1 MPDLYQLPTEQPLR
15 PRRHAAARSQL
26 ERCATSWRE
35 RLGRRWHHLGIVLGL
50 GIGLSVAGG
59 ATAGTIYLTKG
70 PVPSAHGQPD
80 FQRAPAF
87 VEVDANTKV
96 GYVPRKY
103 VVPSAPNTPVNRLLN
118 AIAPVYSPNLKTL
131 IGHLYPGIG
140 FIPLGLNPH
149 SVPCLPIVE
158 NGTTSTIPCR
168 STTKT
173 VPDIVGMDTPDGMAI
188 LLTGGMLVISA
199 NAHSRSV
206 PVGHIISTSPAP
218 GSKFPASTPVTVVNS
233 IGP

>member
-1 MPDLYQLPTEQPLR
+1 MPDLYELPTEQPLG

-26 ERCATSWRE
+26 ERYATSWRE

-70 PVPSAHGQPD
+70 RSLYARRTR
-80 FQRAPAF
+80 FPACTGLRRSGCQHQGWLRTT
-87 VEVDANTKV
+87 EIRR
-96 GYVPRKY
+96 PRHRI
-103 VVPSAPNTPVNRLLN
+103 PRESAPVCDCARLRPESQDSDW
-118 AIAPVYSPNLKTL
+118 APLS
-131 IGHLYPGIG
+131 GHWVH
-140 FIPLGLNPH
+140 PLGPESTLSAMP
-149 SVPCLPIVE
+149 SDCRE
-158 NGTTSTIPCR
+158 RTTSTIPCR

-173 VPDIVGMDTPDGMAI
+173 VPDIVGMDTPDGTAI
-188 LLTGGMLVISA
+188 LLTGGMLVLSA
-199 NAHSRSV
+199 NAHLRSV

-233 IGP
+233 LGP